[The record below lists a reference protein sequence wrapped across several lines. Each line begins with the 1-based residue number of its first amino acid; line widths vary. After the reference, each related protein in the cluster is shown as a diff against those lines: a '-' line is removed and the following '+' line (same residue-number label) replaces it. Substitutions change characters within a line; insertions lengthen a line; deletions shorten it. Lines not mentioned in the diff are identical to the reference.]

1 MGSSFWRVWY
11 FGALKGDQSFAA
23 PSPAQ
28 LCQVDWHLR
37 QHRPRPSI
45 YPLLNPKCPL
55 FGSIYPYVRVQGGS
69 WLLSQPGDLPPHIGE
84 FLLFFSLG
92 TLPPAFALPVFLR
105 LCPPSAGLQGFRARL
120 EAWWMACTDVLWTL
134 RSLSVLTESSES
146 IQDLSLGSS
155 PSYNFE
161 PVLRSVNAAP
171 PRSLNSHLPMV
182 SIVRIQNNISGAQT
196 KNYNANN
203 RYEMSEQSK
212 PAEPLLGFWYSGF
225 KACRTGLLE
234 LPSSTTYEKTHT

>member
-55 FGSIYPYVRVQGGS
+55 FGTIYPCVRVQGGS
-69 WLLSQPGDLPPHIGE
+69 WLLASAHWPVSFIFLSRNSATCFRSSCLSSGCSLP
-84 FLLFFSLG
+84 LLG
-92 TLPPAFALPVFLR
+92 
-105 LCPPSAGLQGFRARL
+105 C
-120 EAWWMACTDVLWTL
+120 
-134 RSLSVLTESSES
+134 RSLSVLSESSES

-225 KACRTGLLE
+225 KACRTGLLG
-234 LPSSTTYEKTHT
+234 LPSSTTYEKTHVNPKPVGLIAGFSF